1 MNKERDST
9 NIYEACAAQ
18 LRLHTFSVG

>member
-18 LRLHTFSVG
+18 LRSHTFSVG